1 MPELREAD
9 VREADPSTE
18 YNEDKAEEDKGGE
31 AREAGTLMSPDEME
45 KLRSDVV
52 QDLNSARNELWW
64 ILELAKTLAS
74 SAGFAADPPPE
85 PISAGPQRKKMPP
98 PKQAGFAIPTP
109 APGAKTDE
117 VPPILPPGTY
127 STTPAAAPERPPA
140 EVAHDLELAL
150 AAKAAALDD
159 CAALIDAAVDE
170 LRLMNDAGTRWS
182 AEIRALRLGEAGRGQ
197 WAVVPKPDF
206 GRTGE
211 SAKDVVIPYAL
222 DEAPSSVHA
231 RSMAAFDLDPRKDT
245 LAFGARSYFR
255 LRVVFRTGGSGG
267 PQTASRPYDAA
278 TESAAAAEA
287 LAAAQLETVDEELFN
302 ELRVE
307 ALRLD
312 VALVEPQNIS
322 LRVGKDKLSFHL
334 VSCDNNDKRLTPVRL
349 ARAARRP
356 AHDRTL

>member
-1 MPELREAD
+1 MPELRE
-9 VREADPSTE
+9 TE
-18 YNEDKAEEDKGGE
+18 YNMPESEEKKAGD
-31 AREAGTLMSPDEME
+31 AREAGTLLSPREME
-45 KLRSDVV
+45 DLRSEVV
-52 QDLNSARNELWW
+52 GDLNLARNELWW

-74 SAGFAADPPPE
+74 SATFTADPPPE
-85 PISAGPQRKKMPP
+85 PTAGLGPQRKKAPP
-98 PKQAGFAIPTP
+98 PKPAAVPIPP
-109 APGAKTDE
+109 LVPGAKTDE

-127 STTPAAAPERPPA
+127 SSTPAAAPERPPA
-140 EVAHDLELAL
+140 VVAHELELAL

-159 CAALIDAAVDE
+159 CAALIDAAVEE

-231 RSMAAFDLDPRKDT
+231 RSMAAFDLDPRKDA
-245 LAFGARSYFR
+245 LAFGARSYYR

-267 PQTASRPYDAA
+267 PQTASRPYDAT
-278 TESAAAAEA
+278 TEGGAAAEA

-312 VALVEPQNIS
+312 TALVEPQNIS
-322 LRVGKDKLSFHL
+322 LRVGKDKLSFQL
-334 VSCDNNDKRLTPVRL
+334 VSWV
-349 ARAARRP
+349 AAS
-356 AHDRTL
+356 AS